1 MDSDDFTL
9 DEDMYFINDTLSVG
23 PSSEPLVKT
32 VKSGSTVYKLIPTTE
47 KDSSKIITINKPKT
61 TQNTSAP
68 MFTLESSGTVTKVST
83 KVTPTISPQLIL
95 PSISGE
101 SKMPMTQKIVSISNP
116 TLAGK
121 TRPVES
127 LKQKIIQLDRSYN
140 EVKRIETLP
149 GQVKK
154 VGGDEVTKISQDL
167 KPSVGMGQSKPAI
180 QLVYKNSMGNNVI
193 LCPTRVK
200 PAAPSPG
207 LGTGKPSTSTSTV
220 PLISISK
227 PVTDP
232 PISIQQNRGV
242 ISGTKVTP
250 MASYR
255 LPQQVLKSTVLPG
268 GTLHKIRVTTTPGQ
282 AATLSSSSGQTVSTP
297 TIKVVRAPGV
307 GNKQVLPLLNPGLK
321 TVMFPSGKPKSLG
334 VELKGFNLGGVV
346 TIPGEFYNLV
356 EPGVE
361 DCHVS

>member
-61 TQNTSAP
+61 TQNTS
-68 MFTLESSGTVTKVST
+68 
-83 KVTPTISPQLIL
+83 
-95 PSISGE
+95 
-101 SKMPMTQKIVSISNP
+101 
-116 TLAGK
+116 GK